1 MSLRKHQIRKER
13 SLDSGRV
20 CGTVLSHL
28 SHLLSLYL
36 QKKCVSTRF
45 ITGDSGIISALCSEL
60 DFFYRVASSVKEK
73 QEDESARVSK
83 FKKYFPSF
91 FSALDIIAFSPHF
104 SKNYTFKTYS
114 CKNEVPCLCKINE
127 IISAPDGI

>member
-28 SHLLSLYL
+28 SLLLSLYL
-36 QKKCVSTRF
+36 QRTCVSTRF
-45 ITGDSGIISALCSEL
+45 ITADSGIISALCSAL
-60 DFFYRVASSVKEK
+60 DFFYQVASSVKEG
-73 QEDESARVSK
+73 QEDGSARVCK

-91 FSALDIIAFSPHF
+91 FSALDIITFSPHLAHLTDSNMGKNLGFQF
-104 SKNYTFKTYS
+104 SLAVS
-114 CKNEVPCLCKINE
+114 
-127 IISAPDGI
+127 